1 VDGSGTDEDRKIKR
15 VNSTGNDLG
24 LYVLLYL
31 RHLRNRAETDD

>member
-24 LYVLLYL
+24 LYVLLSTRY
-31 RHLRNRAETDD
+31 LRNRVKTDD